1 MSSYIDR
8 KYINL
13 VSTYLENF
21 SWKKDNLA
29 NCRCPI
35 CGDSQK
41 NKTKSRGYF
50 YQKGNDFFYKCHN
63 CGAGHSMFRF
73 LEAVS
78 PTLHKEYSLERWKNG
93 ENSRSNYIKP
103 KEKDMF
109 GLFSKPEFE
118 VKCDLLKPLLSAKDA
133 PPNHVIRKFLETRNI
148 PKKHFDILYYCEN
161 FRDYMKLVDPELE
174 NKDLGMPEPRLVIPF
189 FNKKG
194 DVVAAQ
200 GRSLL
205 PSDQMK
211 ARQTVRYIT
220 VKSDKSIDRLWY
232 GLWRANPKKKVYV
245 VEGPL
250 DSLFIPNTV
259 AMVGAGAID
268 NVPARFMNT
277 EMVYVLD
284 NEPRNRQIVSYN
296 EQLIEK
302 GKTVCIWPS
311 TVKEKDINDMIYNMS
326 ASKIKKIIDEN
337 TCSGIEAQL
346 RLNDWKRI

>member
-13 VSTYLENF
+13 VSTHLDKF
-21 SWKKDNLA
+21 AWKKDNLA

-35 CGDSQK
+35 CGDSQR
-41 NKTKSRGYF
+41 NKTKARGYF

-63 CGAGHSMFRF
+63 CGAGYSLFRF

-93 ENSRSNYIKP
+93 ENGRSNYIKP
-103 KEKDMF
+103 KEEDMF
-109 GLFSKPEFE
+109 GIFAKPKFE
-118 VKCDLLKPLLSAKDA
+118 PKCDLIKPLLSAKDA
-133 PPNHVIRKFLETRNI
+133 PANHVVRRFLEARKI
-148 PKKHFDILYYCEN
+148 PSKFYDILYYTEN
-161 FRDYMKLVDPELE
+161 FRAYMQLVDPDLE

-194 DVVAAQ
+194 QVVAVQ
-200 GRSLL
+200 GRTLL

-232 GLWRANPKKKVYV
+232 GLWRVNPKKKVYV

-250 DSLFIPNTV
+250 DSLFVPNTV

-268 NVPARFMNT
+268 NVPSRLQNT

-284 NEPRNRQIVSYN
+284 NEPRNRQIVAYN
-296 EQLIEK
+296 QQLIDK
-302 GKTVCIWPS
+302 GLSVCIWPENIN
-311 TVKEKDINDMIYNMS
+311 EKDINDMIYKMS
-326 ASKIKKIIDEN
+326 ANKIKKIIDDN

-346 RLNDWKRI
+346 RLNEWKRI